1 MTNPDKESYQSILL
15 SDDVLGFSLEPIV
28 GFISIISKRVSLYT
42 GWSALFLFYFIHL
55 FLMYFLIFSSF
66 KNIFE
71 GKIFISIFAL
81 VFLILTYGILHS
93 FIQIRFGLANSL
105 VLYVFSLLF
114 SRSSYFKK
122 IFFGGLAI
130 FTHYSSILA
139 VFSLFVIEFRKVQYN
154 LNSYKLIHIGFVVI
168 LMLFNL
174 GSIFNVLPEF
184 LLGRIV
190 GYLDNN
196 MIDKTSIQS
205 IYMSLI
211 YYLILILSPKFNN
224 FKLDSLRFYGAL
236 GFLPYFIVPDI
247 EILVRLG
254 IAFQY
259 LLLPYLILTARY
271 KKVLFFSTIPL
282 SIFFLY
288 KFYSGINSLIEY
300 SLL

>member
-1 MTNPDKESYQSILL
+1 
-15 SDDVLGFSLEPIV
+15 
-28 GFISIISKRVSLYT
+28 
-42 GWSALFLFYFIHL
+42 
-55 FLMYFLIFSSF
+55 
-66 KNIFE
+66 
-71 GKIFISIFAL
+71 
-81 VFLILTYGILHS
+81 
-93 FIQIRFGLANSL
+93 
-105 VLYVFSLLF
+105 
-114 SRSSYFKK
+114 
-122 IFFGGLAI
+122 
-130 FTHYSSILA
+130 
-139 VFSLFVIEFRKVQYN
+139 
-154 LNSYKLIHIGFVVI
+154 
-168 LMLFNL
+168 
-174 GSIFNVLPEF
+174 
-184 LLGRIV
+184 
-190 GYLDNN
+190 